1 MSGNHIQA
9 LSISTI
15 ELFGGKRN
23 VLHQNLLVLVSL
35 LFISLNFLLE
45 PFYKNIYDYYLFKNI
60 VKLYLEEYIFIYE
73 YYRESTSFNLCTS
86 SPQFRSSKHQETRIN
101 DLVDTVCRTTRQ
113 APLKDQN
120 PDCNEQIKYS
130 QLGHLSI
137 TSG

>member
-15 ELFGGKRN
+15 ELFGGRRN

-35 LFISLNFLLE
+35 LFISLNVLLE

-86 SPQFRSSKHQETRIN
+86 SP
-101 DLVDTVCRTTRQ
+101 
-113 APLKDQN
+113 
-120 PDCNEQIKYS
+120 
-130 QLGHLSI
+130 
-137 TSG
+137 